1 MLATIPSATLDGID
15 GARVSV
21 EVHVAN
27 GLPGFT
33 IVGLPDTSCR
43 EARDRVR
50 AAIESS
56 GLEWPMRRV
65 TVNLA
70 PGWVRKVGAG
80 LDLAVALGILGAT
93 GQIPLELMDGI
104 AAVGELG
111 LDGSVRPVRG
121 ILPLVDVLDE
131 PRVVVAAADARVAAL
146 GLAERARPAR
156 RLLDVVDALSAGVPW
171 PNVDLRFDE
180 DPPPAE
186 PDLAD
191 VRGQPSARR
200 ALELAAAGG
209 HHLLLV
215 GPPGAGKTMLAR
227 RLPGLLPDLRPEA
240 AKQVTRIHSAAGLAL
255 PPSGLVRRPPFRAPH
270 HSASMA
276 ALVGGGSVQ
285 AHPGEVSAATEGV
298 LFLDEL
304 GEFSPRVLDALRQ
317 PLEEGVV
324 RIARSGGTREH
335 PARLLLVAAMN
346 PCPCG
351 EGGTNNCRCSAA
363 SRTRYAGR
371 VSGPLLDRLD
381 VMVHVDRPSPVA
393 LLDRAPGESSA
404 AVAERVV
411 AVRDLAAQR
420 GVACNADLGRDALD
434 EFAPLD
440 AEAIDM
446 LERAIAGGALSGR
459 GAMRARAVA
468 RTIRDLADGGP
479 VISGADIAE
488 AIGFRAR
495 PPMGGDADVAAPS
508 RRRATPAMP
517 ALEGPDAEAC

>member
-1 MLATIPSATLDGID
+1 MLATIPSSTLDGLD

-56 GLEWPMRRV
+56 ELTWPLQRV

-70 PGWVRKVGAG
+70 PGGFRKVGAG
-80 LDLAVALGILGAT
+80 LDLAIALGILGAT
-93 GQIPLELMDGI
+93 DQIPIGQLAGL

-121 ILPLVDVLDE
+121 VLPMVDVLDE
-131 PRVVVAAADARVAAL
+131 ARVVVAAADARVAAL
-146 GLAERARPAR
+146 GLAERCRPIR
-156 RLLDVVDALSAGVPW
+156 RLRDAVDALNEGLPW
-171 PNVDLRFDE
+171 PHVELACDLDL
-180 DPPPAE
+180 PPLE

-191 VRGQPSARR
+191 VRGQDAARR
-200 ALELAAAGG
+200 ALTVAAAGG

-227 RLPGLLPDLRPEA
+227 RITGLLPDLRAGA
-240 AKQVTRIHSAAGLAL
+240 ARQVTRVHSAAGLPL

-270 HSASMA
+270 HSASMP
-276 ALVGGGSVQ
+276 ALVGGGSGH
-285 AHPGEVSAATEGV
+285 ARPGEVSVASEGV

-304 GEFSPRVLDALRQ
+304 GEFAPSVLDALRQ

-351 EGGTNNCRCSAA
+351 EGGSVNCRCNPA
-363 SRTRYAGR
+363 SRSRYASR

-381 VMVHVDRPSPVA
+381 IMVHVDRPSPFA
-393 LLDRAPGESSA
+393 LLDAEPGESTA
-404 AVAERVV
+404 AVAARVAEVRRLAHERG
-411 AVRDLAAQR
+411 AE
-420 GVACNADLGRDALD
+420 CNAELSRDQLD
-434 EFAPLD
+434 ECAPL
-440 AEAIDM
+440 APQALEMLHAAIK
-446 LERAIAGGALSGR
+446 GGALSGR
-459 GAMRARAVA
+459 GAMRVRAVA
-468 RTIRDLADGGP
+468 RTIADLDGGGTE
-479 VISGADIAE
+479 IRACDIAG
-488 AIGFRAR
+488 AIGMRAR
-495 PPMGGDADVAAPS
+495 PPMGGDDVVG
-508 RRRATPAMP
+508 R
-517 ALEGPDAEAC
+517 

>member
-1 MLATIPSATLDGID
+1 LLATIPSSTLEGLD

-27 GLPGFT
+27 GLPAFT

-56 GLEWPMRRV
+56 GLVWPMQRV

-70 PGWVRKVGAG
+70 PGGIRKVGAG
-80 LDLAVALGILGAT
+80 LDLAIALGILGAT
-93 GQIPLELMDGI
+93 EQITLALLGDV

-121 ILPLVDVLDE
+121 VLPMVDVLPE
-131 PRVVVAAADARVAAL
+131 ARVVVAAADAGVAVL
-146 GLAERARPAR
+146 GVGERARPIR
-156 RLLDVVDALSAGVPW
+156 RLRDVVDALSEGLPW
-171 PNVDLRFDE
+171 PHVEIDLAPE
-180 DPPPAE
+180 PPPLC

-191 VRGQPSARR
+191 VRGQEGARR
-200 ALELAAAGG
+200 ALTVAAAGG

-227 RLPGLLPDLRPEA
+227 RISGLLPDLSQAGARA
-240 AKQVTRIHSAAGLAL
+240 VTRVHSAAGLPL

-276 ALVGGGSVQ
+276 ALVGGGSGQ
-285 AHPGEVSAATEGV
+285 SRPGEVSVASEGV

-304 GEFSPRVLDALRQ
+304 GEFAPSVLDALRQ

-324 RIARSGGTREH
+324 RISRAGGTREH

-351 EGGTNNCRCSAA
+351 EGGTVNCRCNPA
-363 SRTRYAGR
+363 SRSRYASR

-381 VMVHVDRPSPVA
+381 IMVHVDRPSPLA
-393 LLDRAPGESSA
+393 ILDPEPGRSTA
-404 AVAERVV
+404 AVAAEVA
-411 AVRDLAAQR
+411 AVRQLAAER
-420 GVACNADLGRDALD
+420 GAECNAELTRDQLD
-434 EFAPLD
+434 EFAPLSG
-440 AEAIDM
+440 EARE
-446 LERAIAGGALSGR
+446 LLFSAVKSGALSGR
-459 GAMRARAVA
+459 GAMRVRAVA
-468 RTIRDLADGGP
+468 RTIADLDGGGAEIRGCDLAG
-479 VISGADIAE
+479 
-488 AIGFRAR
+488 AIGMRAR
-495 PPMGGDADVAAPS
+495 PPMGGDDAVAK
-508 RRRATPAMP
+508 
-517 ALEGPDAEAC
+517 

>member
-1 MLATIPSATLDGID
+1 LLATIPSSTLEGLD

-27 GLPGFT
+27 GLPAFT
-33 IVGLPDTSCR
+33 IVGLPDASCR

-56 GLEWPMRRV
+56 GLTWPMQRV

-70 PGWVRKVGAG
+70 PGGIRKVGAG
-80 LDLAVALGILGAT
+80 LDLAIALGILGAT
-93 GQIPLELMDGI
+93 EQIPPEQLRDM

-121 ILPLVDVLDE
+121 ILPMVDLLGEARVL
-131 PRVVVAAADARVAAL
+131 VAAEDARVAIL
-146 GLAERARPAR
+146 GVGERARPVR
-156 RLLDVVDALSAGVPW
+156 RLRDAVDALGEGLPW
-171 PNVDLRFDE
+171 PHVDLGFE
-180 DPPPAE
+180 PDPPAYE

-191 VRGQPSARR
+191 VRGQEGARR
-200 ALELAAAGG
+200 ALEIAAAGG

-227 RLPGLLPDLRPEA
+227 RLTGLLPDLRGSA
-240 AKQVTRIHSAAGLAL
+240 SRQVTRVHSAAGLPLPASAL
-255 PPSGLVRRPPFRAPH
+255 IRRPPFRAPH

-276 ALVGGGSVQ
+276 ALIGGGSGQ
-285 AHPGEVSAATEGV
+285 SRPGEISVASEGV

-304 GEFSPRVLDALRQ
+304 GEFAPSVLDALRQ

-351 EGGTNNCRCSAA
+351 EGGTVNCRCNPA
-363 SRTRYAGR
+363 SRSRYASR

-381 VMVHVDRPSPVA
+381 IMVHVDRPSPRA
-393 LLDRAPGESSA
+393 LLDREPGERTSVVA
-404 AVAERVV
+404 GRVAE
-411 AVRDLAAQR
+411 VREIARER
-420 GVACNADLGRDALD
+420 GVGCNAELSREQLD
-434 EFAPLD
+434 EFAPLEPP
-440 AEAIDM
+440 AVEMLHAAITS
-446 LERAIAGGALSGR
+446 GALSGR
-459 GAMRARAVA
+459 GAMRVRSVA
-468 RTIRDLADGGP
+468 RTIADLDGGGRE
-479 VISGADIAE
+479 IRACDIAG
-488 AIGFRAR
+488 AIGMRAR
-495 PPMGGDADVAAPS
+495 PPMGGD
-508 RRRATPAMP
+508 
-517 ALEGPDAEAC
+517 DASLG

>member
-56 GLEWPMRRV
+56 GLAWPMQRV

-70 PGWVRKVGAG
+70 PGGVRKVGAG

-93 GQIPLELMDGI
+93 EQLPAELLAGV

-121 ILPLVDVLDE
+121 VLPLVDVLDDE
-131 PRVVVAAADARVAAL
+131 RVVVSADDARVAAL
-146 GLAERARPAR
+146 GLGDRIRPAR
-156 RLLDVVDALSAGVPW
+156 RLLDVVGALGEGLPW
-171 PNVDLRFDE
+171 PPVDLALDE
-180 DPPPAE
+180 DPPPPQ
-186 PDLAD
+186 PDLGD
-191 VRGQPSARR
+191 VRGQPAARR

-215 GPPGAGKTMLAR
+215 GPPGAGKTMLAK
-227 RLPGLLPDLRPEA
+227 RLPGLLPDLRSDA
-240 AKQVTRIHSAAGLAL
+240 AKQVTRIHSAAGLPL
-255 PPSGLVRRPPFRAPH
+255 PKSGLVRRPPFRSPH

-276 ALVGGGSVQ
+276 ALVGGGSGRSN
-285 AHPGEVSAATEGV
+285 PGEVSAATEGV

-317 PLEEGVV
+317 PLEDAVV
-324 RIARSGGTREH
+324 RIARAGGTREH
-335 PARLLLVAAMN
+335 PAHLLLVAAMN

-351 EGGTNNCRCSAA
+351 EGGATNCRCSPS

-393 LLDRAPGESSA
+393 LLDHEPGECSA
-404 AVAERVV
+404 AVAARVA
-411 AVRDLAAQR
+411 AVRDLAVGR
-420 GVACNADLGRDALD
+420 GVRANAELDREALD
-434 EFAPLD
+434 RFAPMD
-440 AEAIDM
+440 ADAVD
-446 LERAIAGGALSGR
+446 LLRRALAGGALSAR
-459 GAMRARAVA
+459 GAMRVRAVA
-468 RTIRDLADGGP
+468 RTIRDLAGGGDR
-479 VISGADIAE
+479 VTGADIAE
-488 AIGFRAR
+488 AIAFRAR
-495 PPMGGDADVAAPS
+495 PPMGGDG
-508 RRRATPAMP
+508 RAT
-517 ALEGPDAEAC
+517 GPMSVVGGRDADAS

>member
-1 MLATIPSATLDGID
+1 MLATIPSSTLQGLD

-21 EVHVAN
+21 EIHVAN

-70 PGWVRKVGAG
+70 PGGLRKVGAG
-80 LDLAVALGILGAT
+80 LDLAIALGILGAT
-93 GQIPLELMDGI
+93 EQIPMAMLDEL

-121 ILPLVDVLDE
+121 ILPMVDVLDE
-131 PRVVVAAADARVAAL
+131 ARVVVAAADARVAAL
-146 GLAERARPAR
+146 GVGDRIRPVR
-156 RLLDVVDALSAGVPW
+156 RLRDAVDALAEGVPW
-171 PNVDLRFDE
+171 PHVELAGGPDQT
-180 DPPPAE
+180 PPE

-191 VRGQPSARR
+191 VRGQDGARR
-200 ALELAAAGG
+200 GLEVAAAGG

-227 RLPGLLPDLRPEA
+227 RLPGLLPDLDPEA
-240 AKQVTRIHSAAGLAL
+240 ARRVTRVHSASGLPL
-255 PPSGLVRRPPFRAPH
+255 PSSGLVRRPPFRAPH

-276 ALVGGGSVQ
+276 ALVGGGSGYSR
-285 AHPGEVSAATEGV
+285 PGEVSVASDGV

-304 GEFSPRVLDALRQ
+304 GEFSPSVLDALRQ

-351 EGGTNNCRCSAA
+351 EGGTVNCRCSAA
-363 SRTRYAGR
+363 QRSRYASR

-381 VMVHVDRPSPVA
+381 IMVHVDRPSPLA
-393 LLDRAPGESSA
+393 LLDRRPGAPSADVADKVA
-404 AVAERVV
+404 AVRETAR
-411 AVRDLAAQR
+411 RR
-420 GVACNADLGRDALD
+420 GVVCNAELTREQLD
-434 EFAPLD
+434 EHAPLHPD
-440 AEAIDM
+440 AVELLRGALEA
-446 LERAIAGGALSGR
+446 GTLSGR
-459 GAMRARAVA
+459 GAMRVRTVA
-468 RTIRDLADGGP
+468 RTIADLDGGGREIR
-479 VISGADIAE
+479 VQDIAG
-488 AIGFRAR
+488 AIGMRAR
-495 PPMGGDADVAAPS
+495 PPMGGD
-508 RRRATPAMP
+508 
-517 ALEGPDAEAC
+517 

>member
-1 MLATIPSATLDGID
+1 LLATVQSSTLDGID
-15 GARVSV
+15 GARVAV

-33 IVGLPDTSCR
+33 IVGLPDASCR

-56 GLEWPMRRV
+56 QLQWPMQRV

-70 PGWVRKVGAG
+70 PSGLRKVGAG
-80 LDLAVALGILGAT
+80 LDLAVALGILSAT
-93 GQIPLELMDGI
+93 GQIPVDDMAGL

-111 LDGSVRPVRG
+111 LDGTVRPVRG
-121 ILPLVDVLDE
+121 ILPMVDVLAE
-131 PRVVVAAADARVAAL
+131 PLVVVSSADARVAAL
-146 GLAERARPAR
+146 GLGERVRPVQCLR
-156 RLLDVVDALSAGVPW
+156 DVVEVAVNGLPW
-171 PNVDLRFDE
+171 PTVNLPFDI
-180 DPPPAE
+180 DPPEPE

-191 VRGQPSARR
+191 VRGQYAARD
-200 ALELAAAGG
+200 ALEVAAAGG

-227 RLPGLLPDLRPEA
+227 RLPGLLPDLDPDA
-240 AKQVTRIHSAAGLAL
+240 ARAATRVHSAAGLAL

-276 ALVGGGSVQ
+276 ALVGGGSGQ
-285 AHPGEVSAATEGV
+285 ARPGEVSVASEGV

-304 GEFSPRVLDALRQ
+304 GEFAPRVLDALRQ

-324 RIARSGGTREH
+324 RVARSGGTRTH

-351 EGGTNNCRCSAA
+351 EGGSVACRCNAA
-363 SRTRYAGR
+363 SRSRYASR

-381 VMVHVDRPSPVA
+381 VMVHVDRPSPLA
-393 LLDRAPGESSA
+393 LLDARPGEASA
-404 AVAERVV
+404 AVAARVA
-411 AVRDLAAQR
+411 AVRTLARRR
-420 GVACNADLGRDALD
+420 GVSCNSELSREQLD
-434 EFAPLD
+434 EFAALD
-440 AEAIDM
+440 PDALEALHAAM
-446 LERAIAGGALSGR
+446 TRGVLSAR

-468 RTIRDLADGGP
+468 RTIRDLDDAGP
-479 VISGADIAE
+479 GVRLSDVTR
-488 AIGFRAR
+488 AIEMRAR
-495 PPMGGDADVAAPS
+495 PPMGGDDVAAS
-508 RRRATPAMP
+508 
-517 ALEGPDAEAC
+517 

>member
-1 MLATIPSATLDGID
+1 MLATVPSATLDGID
-15 GARVSV
+15 GARVRV

-56 GLEWPMRRV
+56 DLDWPMRRV

-70 PGWVRKVGAG
+70 PGGFRKVGAG

-93 GQIPLELMDGI
+93 GQIPLELLEGV

-111 LDGSVRPVRG
+111 LDGSVRSVRG
-121 ILPLVDVLDE
+121 ILPLVDVLADE
-131 PRVVVAAADARVAAL
+131 RVIVPASDARVAVL
-146 GLAERARPAR
+146 GLEERARPVR
-156 RLLDVVDALSAGVPW
+156 SLRDVVGALAQGLPW
-171 PNVDLRFDE
+171 PDVDCRFDDE
-180 DPPPAE
+180 PAPAE

-191 VRGQPSARR
+191 VRGQLGARR

-227 RLPGLLPDLRPEA
+227 RLVGLLPDLGPSA
-240 AKQVTRIHSAAGLAL
+240 AKQVTRVHSAAGLSL
-255 PPSGLVRRPPFRAPH
+255 PPGGLVRRPPFRAPH
-270 HSASMA
+270 HSATMA
-276 ALVGGGSVQ
+276 SLVGGGSGWS
-285 AHPGEVSAATEGV
+285 HPGEVSSATEGV

-335 PARLLLVAAMN
+335 PARMLLVAAMN

-351 EGGTNNCRCSAA
+351 EGGTNNCRCSPS

-393 LLDRAPGESSA
+393 LLDAQPGESSA
-404 AVAERVV
+404 VVAERV
-411 AVRDLAAQR
+411 AEVRDLAVRR
-420 GVACNADLGRDALD
+420 GVNTNAELSRDALD

-440 AEAIDM
+440 DDALD
-446 LERAIAGGALSGR
+446 LLHRALVVGALSGR
-459 GAMRARAVA
+459 GAMRVRAVA
-468 RTIRDLADGGP
+468 RTIRDLDDGSA
-479 VISGADIAE
+479 VIRGSDIGE
-488 AIGFRAR
+488 ALQFRAR
-495 PPMGGDADVAAPS
+495 PPMGGDKV
-508 RRRATPAMP
+508 TPVRP
-517 ALEGPDAEAC
+517 PIDGGSVDAEAS